1 MTAARRVATVGRM
14 AHTQSTEPL
23 GTPQV
28 TLENESI
35 AFTSQGIWI
44 QPLLSDG
51 FWFVGDPHELLS
63 ILVYHREIDVER
75 ARFYV
80 RAGDGR

>member
-1 MTAARRVATVGRM
+1 MMG
-14 AHTQSTEPL
+14 S
-23 GTPQV
+23 TPQV

-35 AFTSQGIWI
+35 AFTPQGIWI

-51 FWFVGDPHELLS
+51 FWFVGDAHELLS
-63 ILVYHREIDVER
+63 ILIYHTEIDVEH

-80 RAGDGR
+80 RSAEDDR